1 MARGCGGV
9 AMTGQGFGQ
18 GVAVFLRGNCV
29 GCRQESQDGA
39 REKTSPGLGK
49 VPRRKL
55 LTSNYNV
62 IQ

>member
-29 GCRQESQDGA
+29 GCRQESQDELPGHRLPGKQHT
-39 REKTSPGLGK
+39 REST
-49 VPRRKL
+49 
-55 LTSNYNV
+55 
-62 IQ
+62 